1 MPLPSKST
9 LFIEIQY
16 ASPAIQAV
24 LSQQVSENL
33 IKKWVKAASP
43 ANGQLTLRFVNVAEG
58 KKLNFAFRK
67 KDKATNVLTFPYEF
81 SKSQVHADIIFCLPL
96 LQKEAKEQGKT
107 LKAHL
112 AHLIVH
118 GCLHAQAYDHET
130 KKDAQKMEA
139 LEVQILKRLGF
150 SNPYLDHFEVD
161 CVDNSVVNSVV
172 NSNSH

>member
-1 MPLPSKST
+1 MPLPSKSK
-9 LFIEIQY
+9 LLIELQY
-16 ASPAIQAV
+16 ASPAIEAALATQAP
-24 LSQQVSENL
+24 SKL

-43 ANGQLTLRFVNVAEG
+43 ENGLLTLRFVNVAEG

-81 SKSQVHADIIFCLPL
+81 SKSQVHADIIFCLSV

-150 SNPYLDHFEVD
+150 SNPYLDDSVD
-161 CVDNSVVNSVV
+161 R
-172 NSNSH
+172 